1 MRKLNSKGN
10 AAIML
15 CISITVLLG
24 FAAYV
29 VDIGVVYAEKTK
41 LSNAIDSAAL
51 AATLELT
58 KGDDKAKAV
67 ANDYLQ
73 KNGVDPKDTV
83 SAISSDHKNIE
94 IRGTKNVNHLFAQVL
109 GIKSSSVKANT
120 KANTKAIIAPIKAI
134 NSGIRPLAVEIY
146 DFSYGDLVTLKEGAG
161 DGYHGNYGAVALG
174 GQGAST
180 FTANALYGYKG
191 KITVG
196 DYINTEPGNMSGATT
211 TIAKYINSES
221 SSFNSFSRDSIRL
234 WTIPLVDSLTVNGL
248 EQVKV
253 SGFGMFYVEDVFN
266 NSGHT
271 EISGRFVRFVT
282 NGEIDT
288 SLRDTGAYGVKL
300 SK

>member
-1 MRKLNSKGN
+1 MRKLDNKGN

-15 CISITVLLG
+15 CISITALLG

-41 LSNAIDSAAL
+41 LSNALDSAAL

-73 KNGVDPKDTV
+73 KNGVDPRDTV
-83 SAISSDHKNIE
+83 SAISSDHKTIE
-94 IRGTKNVNHLFAQVL
+94 IRGTRNVNHLFAQVL
-109 GIKSSSVKANT
+109 GIKSSSV

-161 DGYHGNYGAVALG
+161 DGYRGNYKAVALG

-180 FTANALYGYKG
+180 FTSNALYGYKG

-196 DYINTEPGNMSGATT
+196 DYINTEPGNMSGATS

-221 SSFNSFSRDSIRL
+221 SSFNNFSRDSIRL
-234 WTIPLVDSLTVNGL
+234 WVIPLVDSLVVNGL

-253 SGFGMFYVEDVFN
+253 SGFGMFYVEYVFN
-266 NSGHT
+266 KSGQT
-271 EISGRFVRFVT
+271 DISGRFVRFVT